1 MKRLFL
7 LKPDFQDLNRA
18 DGKNY
23 FCPDCAI
30 VYGLFSYYPYLRDEI
45 KVDYVDYAR
54 PRKVLV
60 DLLGEENQS
69 CPVLVLEDG
78 TFINDVDE
86 IISHLTK
93 FHQVGH
99 KH

>member
-7 LKPDFQDLNRA
+7 LKPDFQDLTRA
-18 DGKNY
+18 DRKIY
-23 FCPDCAI
+23 FCPECAI
-30 VYGLFSYYPYLRDEI
+30 VYGLFSYYPHLSDEI
-45 KVDYVDYAR
+45 EVEFVDYNR

-93 FHQVGH
+93 FHRVGH